1 MRSVGWITLC
11 FASCIAGPVSV
22 AYAQSLQDV
31 VSQTARSLQH
41 SVRAVERAAN
51 DLAAGNSQGVPSPP
65 QIYEDDQVMRLTPP
79 DPQRKPRA
87 PVMTPKADAWP
98 VVLPAKD
105 NLAGG
110 AALAATP
117 EDKDSWSAVEINV
130 ARAHCAHL
138 FKSLDAVT
146 LPETPIR
153 EGTCGDPAPVRLI
166 SIGTNPAV
174 TLSPP
179 PVVNCQMVAALHT
192 WLEEDLQPLARKHL
206 RTPVT
211 GINVMS
217 SYSCRNI
224 YGNAKGRLSEH
235 GRANALD
242 IRGFET
248 KKGAEPQLLAHW
260 GPTKRDIEEK
270 RRLAAETRRIAA
282 EKAAAERA
290 ARIAEAAK
298 RRAEPVEPQKETDAP
313 GFAMA
318 GAGLYQS
325 IVEDLEQTPDA
336 ATGEPAPMGLAPNK
350 LGGPKPR
357 VQAPVRVPALR
368 PIPDFSTKIAPS
380 TGPVRRARV
389 DTRYARFL
397 RDAHAGACKVFGTVL
412 GPEANRAHRNHLHI
426 DLAERDLGNYCR

>member
-11 FASCIAGPVSV
+11 LASYIAAPASV
-22 AYAQSLQDV
+22 AYAQSFQDI
-31 VSQTARSLQH
+31 VSQTARSLQQ
-41 SVRAVERAAN
+41 SVKAVERAAN
-51 DLAAGNSQGVPSPP
+51 DLAAGGSQGGAAGVK
-65 QIYEDDQVMRLTPP
+65 IDEDDQVMRLTPP

-87 PVMTPKADAWP
+87 PAMKPGADAWP

-105 NLAGG
+105 T
-110 AALAATP
+110 LAAKP
-117 EDKDSWSAVEINV
+117 EVKEIWSDVVINS
-130 ARAHCAHL
+130 ARARCAHL

-146 LPETPIR
+146 LPEAPIR
-153 EGTCGDPAPVRLI
+153 EGACGDPAPVRLV
-166 SIGTNPAV
+166 SIGTNPVV

-206 RTPVT
+206 RTPIT

-270 RRLAAETRRIAA
+270 QRLAA
-282 EKAAAERA
+282 EKAAAEKA
-290 ARIAEAAK
+290 ARLAAAEKRRLEQAQSAKAAK
-298 RRAEPVEPQKETDAP
+298 SDDAP
-313 GFAMA
+313 GFAIA
-318 GAGLYQS
+318 GTGLYKS
-325 IVEDLEQTPDA
+325 VIEGIDETPDLTPGQPDA
-336 ATGEPAPMGLAPNK
+336 VGFAPSK
-350 LGGPKPR
+350 LGGPKPPR
-357 VQAPVRVPALR
+357 RAPVRGPAR
-368 PIPDFSTKIAPS
+368 RVRPDFSTKIVPSSAP
-380 TGPVRRARV
+380 PARRAASV
-389 DTRYARFL
+389 NSRYARFL
-397 RDAHAGACKVFGTVL
+397 RDAHARACKIFGTVL
-412 GPEANRAHRNHLHI
+412 GPEANKAHRNHFHI
-426 DLAERDLGNYCR
+426 DLAERERGNYCR